1 MTSVY
6 DCEGPIRS
14 MLGLLAA
21 TACLCF
27 GCSDAAPN
35 SGAGATAGAGA
46 TNHAGAGSGA
56 SGAATSVGGA
66 GGNGTSG
73 TSGASAG
80 GTAGAAAGAATSNDA
95 CWKQLPI
102 PPMPLI
108 SRGAPAFASGGDP
121 KAANDDKPDSS
132 WSTDKMPAWLAYDV
146 SAAPPAQRGQVLIS
160 WYAIHA
166 GCYVDTNQPPTGARP
181 LAYTLEANDG
191 AGGGDPPDA
200 GWRELLSNKD
210 NRYCGLSHL
219 VDLKGAN
226 WVRMNV
232 TATSSDSAGPAF
244 DFDVQSAATGACD
257 SWLFMGDSITYMSL
271 THAFCDLPGLVRA
284 AAPSYWPAVID
295 AALGGTNT
303 GTAMEVIDDTM
314 KDFPGRFVAL
324 AYGTND
330 GATGFQMEGLV
341 QKVIAAG
348 KTPVVPYMP
357 WSSGDA
363 AKGAAINQQIEA
375 LYAKYP
381 SIVKGPDLY
390 AAFKDRLDL
399 IPMGDVHP
407 NDPGREELRKQW
419 ATAMTAIYE

>member
-1 MTSVY
+1 MAGDSSA
-6 DCEGPIRS
+6 GGGS
-14 MLGLLAA
+14 GAA
-21 TACLCF
+21 
-27 GCSDAAPN
+27 
-35 SGAGATAGAGA
+35 SGAGGSGAA
-46 TNHAGAGSGA
+46 GA
-56 SGAATSVGGA
+56 SGAP
-66 GGNGTSG
+66 
-73 TSGASAG
+73 TSGAA
-80 GTAGAAAGAATSNDA
+80 GTASSDA
-95 CWKQLPI
+95 CWGKLPI

-108 SRGAPAFASGGDP
+108 SRGAPAFASSGDP

-146 SAAPPAQRGQVLIS
+146 SAAPAAQRGQALIS

-166 GCYVDTNQPPTGARP
+166 GCYIDTNQPPTGSRP

-191 AGGGDPPDA
+191 AGGGDPPDT
-200 GWRELLSNKD
+200 GWRELVTNKD

-226 WVRMNV
+226 WVRMSV

-257 SWLFMGDSITYMSL
+257 AWMFMGDSITYMSL

-284 AAPSYWPAVID
+284 AKPSYWPAVLD

-303 GTAMEVIDDTM
+303 TTAIDVIDDTM
-314 KDFPGRFVAL
+314 KDFPGRFVVL

-330 GATGFQMEGLV
+330 GAMGFQMEGLV

-381 SIVKGPDLY
+381 SIIKGPDLY

-419 ATAMTAIYE
+419 AKAMTAIYE

>member
-1 MTSVY
+1 M
-6 DCEGPIRS
+6 
-14 MLGLLAA
+14 AA
-21 TACLCF
+21 TSWLCF
-27 GCSDAAPN
+27 GCSDAPPENGGGAMASAGTTSN
-35 SGAGATAGAGA
+35 ST
-46 TNHAGAGSGA
+46 AGSGA
-56 SGAATSVGGA
+56 SGATTSGGGA
-66 GGNGTSG
+66 GGAGMSG
-73 TSGASAG
+73 TTGATAG
-80 GTAGAAAGAATSNDA
+80 GGAAGASTANDA

-121 KAANDDKPDSS
+121 KLANDDKPDSS
-132 WSTDKMPAWLAYDV
+132 WSTDKMPAWIAYDV
-146 SAAPPAQRGQVLIS
+146 SATPAAQRGQALIS

-166 GCYVDTNQPPTGARP
+166 GCYIDSATPPTGSRP
-181 LAYTLEANDG
+181 IAYALEANDG
-191 AGGGDPPDA
+191 PGGGTPPDT
-200 GWRELLSNKD
+200 GWRELVSNKA
-210 NRYCGLSHL
+210 NRYCGLQHL

-226 WVRMNV
+226 WVRMSV
-232 TATSSDSAGPAF
+232 TETSGDSAGPAF

-284 AAPSYWPAVID
+284 AKPSYWPAVLD

-303 GTAMEVIDDTM
+303 GTAMDVIDDTM
-314 KDFPGRFVAL
+314 KDFPGRFVVL

-330 GATGFQMEGLV
+330 GAMGLQMEGLV

-381 SIVKGPDLY
+381 SIVKGPDLF

-407 NDPGREELRKQW
+407 NDPGREDLRKQW